1 MRQGIFDSDVFCV
14 FLTFSLLNRTF
25 CLKEITWALEFKK
38 PVVVIVE
45 QDDRFFAWKG
55 SSEVAG
61 RPVVRQESLQDRYAK
76 TLELYP
82 PIIKLLQAHL
92 DAGSMI
98 PYRRREFEAEA
109 MARELVRQVGKP
121 GLPRTARRP
130 TWGAILPPSK
140 LERTLSLIAEK
151 KPCNRSVLFICFPT
165 SVELEIAE
173 LLSQH
178 AKKLSLP
185 LDFIPTFGAS
195 TVTHVLVVLTR
206 SLLLDKGSIYDELRK
221 VVRRSTQPKGCGK
234 VELVF
239 IDHGYFATA
248 LAPAGESDDD
258 EVQIAIKSHEA
269 VTYRSRQ
276 CNHEQDAMALEL
288 LRRIYT

>member
-55 SSEVAG
+55 SCEVDG
-61 RPVVRQESLQDRYAK
+61 RPVVRQESLQDRCAK
-76 TLELYP
+76 TLEIYP
-82 PIIKLLQAHL
+82 PIIELLQAHL

-109 MARELVRQVGKP
+109 MARELVHQVGEP
-121 GLPRTARRP
+121 GLV
-130 TWGAILPPSK
+130 TWGAIMPPSK

-165 SVELEIAE
+165 SVELDVAE

-178 AKKLSLP
+178 AKNLSLP
-185 LDFIPTFGAS
+185 LDFVPTVGAS

-206 SLLLDKGSIYDELRK
+206 SLLLYKGSIYDELRK
-221 VVRRSTQPKGCGK
+221 VVLRSTLQKGCGK
-234 VELVF
+234 IELVF

-248 LAPAGESDDD
+248 LALAGESDDD

-276 CNHEQDAMALEL
+276 CSRYEQDAMALEL

>member
-55 SSEVAG
+55 SCEVDG
-61 RPVVRQESLQDRYAK
+61 RPVVRQESLQDRYAQ
-76 TLELYP
+76 TLKLYP
-82 PIIKLLQAHL
+82 PIIELLQARL

-109 MARELVRQVGKP
+109 MARELVRQVGAP
-121 GLPRTARRP
+121 GLV

-165 SVELEIAE
+165 CVELEIAE

-178 AKKLSLP
+178 AKNLSLP
-185 LDFIPTFGAS
+185 LDFVPTVGAS

-221 VVRRSTQPKGCGK
+221 VVLQSSGK

-248 LAPAGESDDD
+248 LALAGESDDD

-276 CNHEQDAMALEL
+276 CSRHEQDAMALEL